1 MDLEV
6 ICSHISWSVLNLW
19 EKVIFHAGLLPA
31 PRGGEPASCSA
42 PYRVIFIGVCVCA
55 SPTARSE
62 LAAFCPRLAE
72 V

>member
-31 PRGGEPASCSA
+31 PQEVGNLPHVQ
-42 PYRVIFIGVCVCA
+42 PLIGLYSSGCVCVH
-55 SPTARSE
+55 RRQ
-62 LAAFCPRLAE
+62 LVLN
-72 V
+72 